1 MEESKNKAVE
11 GFALSGE
18 EVEHLTDKHFTI
30 AVEPYYKEFQG
41 DDKTK
46 EPDRKLV
53 IPIRLSGGTHDP
65 ENSSPDIE
73 WYANKTSQKV
83 IIAKCGRELKKWI
96 GFKGEFVV
104 KDQVVGK
111 VERKVIYLK

>member
-30 AVEPYYKEFQG
+30 AVEPYYKEFPSE
-41 DDKTK
+41 DKDK
-46 EPDRKLV
+46 APDRKLV
-53 IPIRLSGGTHDP
+53 VNVMLAGAVLRV
-65 ENSSPDIE
+65 E

-83 IIAKCGRELKKWI
+83 IIAKCGRALADWV
-96 GFKGEFVV
+96 GYAGEFVV
-104 KDQVVGK
+104 KDQLVGNT
-111 VERKVIYLK
+111 ERKVIYLK

>member
-30 AVEPYYKEFQG
+30 AVEPYYKEFPSE
-41 DDKTK
+41 DKDK
-46 EPDRKLV
+46 APDRKLL
-53 IPIRLSGGTHDP
+53 IPIMLDGG
-65 ENSSPDIE
+65 EVLVE

-83 IIAKCGRELKKWI
+83 IIAICGRELKQWV
-96 GFKGEFVV
+96 GYKGEFVV
-104 KDQVVGK
+104 KDQLVGTT
-111 VERKVIYLK
+111 ERKVIYLL